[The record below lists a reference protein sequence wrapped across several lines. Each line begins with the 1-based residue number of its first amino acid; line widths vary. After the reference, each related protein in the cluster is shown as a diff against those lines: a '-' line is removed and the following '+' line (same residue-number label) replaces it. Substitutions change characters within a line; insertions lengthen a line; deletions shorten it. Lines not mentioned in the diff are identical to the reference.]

1 LALDEGVSGNR
12 GRVDHHA
19 HVAARR
25 LHVAEP
31 VLDGGHEAAGGI
43 GRGGGHLHDANG
55 PRGGID
61 ERGVGERPADVDTD
75 APHAH
80 PAAPPRP
87 ARGAAVAAS
96 STASVSGST
105 TTPYTVRA
113 RSADTLPC
121 ATSAATRTGSRVSG
135 GSHPPPPGVWTLT
148 TSPCLS
154 WTVIFD
160 GSARARGE
168 AGVRMYRAGLASPP
182 PQSPPRGKR
191 ALSDR
196 IEKLGAWPGKV

>member
-1 LALDEGVSGNR
+1 
-12 GRVDHHA
+12 
-19 HVAARR
+19 
-25 LHVAEP
+25 
-31 VLDGGHEAAGGI
+31 
-43 GRGGGHLHDANG
+43 GGGG
-55 PRGGID
+55 D
-61 ERGVGERPADVDTD
+61 EHGVGERPADVDTD

-80 PAAPPRP
+80 PAAPAML
-87 ARGAAVAAS
+87 ARCAAVASS

-121 ATSAATRTGSRVSG
+121 ATSAATRPRSRRSG
-135 GSHPPPPGVWTLT
+135 GAPPPRPGVWTLT
-148 TSPCLS
+148 TSPRLS

-168 AGVRMYRAGLASPP
+168 SGLRMYRAGHASAPP
-182 PQSPPRGKR
+182 KSPHGAKR

-196 IEKLGAWPGKV
+196 IEKLGAWPG